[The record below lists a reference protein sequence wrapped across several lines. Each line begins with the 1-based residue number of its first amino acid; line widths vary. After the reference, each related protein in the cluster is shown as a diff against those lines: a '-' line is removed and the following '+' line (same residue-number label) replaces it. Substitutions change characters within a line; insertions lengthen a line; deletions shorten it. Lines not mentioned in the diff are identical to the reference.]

1 LKRTKVK
8 QHSSQNGA
16 FMAYNFMSFGLC
28 NACATFQKVVTK
40 IFKPYLNKF
49 MQVFL
54 DDFNLYGNKND
65 HLE

>member
-1 LKRTKVK
+1 
-8 QHSSQNGA
+8 
-16 FMAYNFMSFGLC
+16 MAYNFMSFGLC